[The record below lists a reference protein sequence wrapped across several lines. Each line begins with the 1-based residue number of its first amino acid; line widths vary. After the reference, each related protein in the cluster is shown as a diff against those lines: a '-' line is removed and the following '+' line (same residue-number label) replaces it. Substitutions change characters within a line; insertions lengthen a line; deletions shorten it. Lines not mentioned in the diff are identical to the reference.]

1 MHPRGLQK
9 NEKIQAAARK
19 VAAENRALRELLRE
33 KGVDEDEIAT
43 RVGGDT
49 QDPRTPTS
57 LSCSNP
63 SANCCCTRFS
73 TSSPSSCPPSSSC
86 GAASASTSSLRPTD
100 PPSSLEVGS
109 NLTDDSLLSALVS
122 LSPII
127 PAVMPSSLVQPT
139 SDAAQHSDILSLVEG
154 ASLFSAPAPNVITPP
169 CPCEA
174 DSFLYP
180 EAEDSHTSTPCTI
193 AYQLLQAVGLQ
204 PNREVDEIIINIELW
219 GAFRAAPLFSFEG
232 CRVENNALVHVLT
245 KVLSGSLHVSALLCL
260 HLHRCLAHEVQ
271 LS

>member
-1 MHPRGLQK
+1 MHLRGLQK

-57 LSCSNP
+57 PSCSNP
-63 SANCCCTRFS
+63 SANCCCTGFS
-73 TSSPSSCPPSSSC
+73 TSSPPSCPPSSC
-86 GAASASTSSLRPTD
+86 GEGSASTSSLRLTS

-127 PAVMPSSLVQPT
+127 PAVMPPSLVQPT

-154 ASLFSAPAPNVITPP
+154 ASLFSAPAPNVTTPP

-180 EAEDSHTSTPCTI
+180 EAEDSYTSTPCTL

-204 PNREVDEIIINIELW
+204 AHREVDEVMINLELW

-245 KVLSGSLHVSALLCL
+245 KVLSGSLH
-260 HLHRCLAHEVQ
+260 